1 MNFTKMKEQLK
12 DQEFATKQ
20 VEIHYHPTCSIPN
33 ISPFEAVVQV
43 SGREIRFKVPCIC
56 VGFDGPGPR
65 EVAKVL
71 DFLGVKYSREDIF
84 TDVQRDDSGFIHLAY
99 SQAAS

>member
-43 SGREIRFKVPCIC
+43 SGREIRFNIPCIC
-56 VGFDGPGPR
+56 VGFEGPGPR
-65 EVAKVL
+65 EVADVL
-71 DFLGVKYSREDIF
+71 NVLGINYSREDIL
-84 TDVQRDDSGFIHLAY
+84 TDKKRDNSGFIHLVY
-99 SQAAS
+99 PQSAS